1 MPSSDT
7 APGANTEVKSC
18 SLAGAFCGAL
28 GNGRKA
34 AGRMRVDY
42 LTPEGMRV
50 GNPLLLG
57 LFAGSLCP
65 NGLET
70 GEGASGQREL
80 E

>member
-1 MPSSDT
+1 
-7 APGANTEVKSC
+7 
-18 SLAGAFCGAL
+18 
-28 GNGRKA
+28 
-34 AGRMRVDY
+34 MRVDY

-70 GEGASGQREL
+70 GEETSGQREL